1 MHACMPTLHTHAS
14 HAVEGATKLC
24 DKTLQNIYLLTL
36 PKMKQLADY
45 FIEQNEE
52 REEQAGGERRPTT
65 GVGTPGSLDPAV
77 DMGFLTS
84 PQLAW
89 PCF

>member
-1 MHACMPTLHTHAS
+1 MHACTPTLHTHAS

-24 DKTLQNIYLLTL
+24 DKTSQNIYLLTL
-36 PKMKQLADY
+36 PKMRQLADY

-52 REEQAGGERRPTT
+52 REEQASGRGEPTR
-65 GVGTPGSLDPAV
+65 GVNTPGSLDPAV
-77 DMGFLTS
+77 DTGFLTS
-84 PQLAW
+84 PQLAR